1 MDWSLNW
8 IQLSLHLYKFQKDK
22 LKDTLFFIFIK
33 DKNQSVYTENVH
45 ADFSRHYLSN
55 NSMSFLV

>member
-8 IQLSLHLYKFQKDK
+8 SQLSFHLYKFQKDK
-22 LKDTLFFIFIK
+22 LKDILLFIFIK

-45 ADFSRHYLSN
+45 ASFSRHYLSN

>member
-1 MDWSLNW
+1 MDRSLNW
-8 IQLSLHLYKFQKDK
+8 SQLSFRLYKFQKDK
-22 LKDTLFFIFIK
+22 LKDILFFIFIK

-55 NSMSFLV
+55 NRSFSV